1 MKPKRIAAIIL
12 LLMMFVLPLYVVLGA
27 PQFWQDLPVPTWK
40 TLQNHTYMEQLN
52 NYVSGQFAQN
62 RTLTGMQSTL
72 KYYTGVREENG
83 IFIGDNKLIKNLEE
97 PEEEKLEANISAVNQ
112 LASARSGDVF
122 LVLIPTS
129 VVINQEEIPQY
140 ATNVNQRDIID
151 RVYNQVGENART
163 IDAYSALFE
172 KREEYLYYRTDDRLT
187 ISGAYEVYSAM
198 IDKMGHYKRTI
209 DAFDVE
215 HARSDY
221 YGPLYPMTY
230 FKNVEPDRLSFY
242 HYTKYD
248 REFQIKVYGSGEV
261 VESDSPYLTR
271 WLYTDNPDMVYL
283 GAGQI
288 MTEIHVEESPYEEKL
303 LLLGDDNAYKL
314 GEFLQLHFQ
323 DVTIVN
329 TARIA
334 ELPQEIDLEEYD
346 KIVMAF
352 DVDTFTHTYQP
363 FDMGGLE

>member
-27 PQFWQDLPVPTWK
+27 PQFWKDLPVPTWK

-151 RVYNQVGENART
+151 RVYNQVGEMPGP
-163 IDAYSALFE
+163 
-172 KREEYLYYRTDDRLT
+172 LT
-187 ISGAYEVYSAM
+187 PILPFLRS
-198 IDKMGHYKRTI
+198 
-209 DAFDVE
+209 
-215 HARSDY
+215 ARSICIIA
-221 YGPLYPMTY
+221 PMT
-230 FKNVEPDRLSFY
+230 
-242 HYTKYD
+242 
-248 REFQIKVYGSGEV
+248 G
-261 VESDSPYLTR
+261 
-271 WLYTDNPDMVYL
+271 
-283 GAGQI
+283 
-288 MTEIHVEESPYEEKL
+288 
-303 LLLGDDNAYKL
+303 
-314 GEFLQLHFQ
+314 
-323 DVTIVN
+323 
-329 TARIA
+329 
-334 ELPQEIDLEEYD
+334 
-346 KIVMAF
+346 
-352 DVDTFTHTYQP
+352 
-363 FDMGGLE
+363 